1 LNTDNRISIKD
12 HEEEIVEACAQD
24 LHKPRFEA
32 EVAESG
38 WLLNDIVFTTRNLH
52 KWVKDEKAPDIDL
65 SFKFMSPKIRKDP
78 LGTVLVIG
86 YVGEIHLEITLRAC
100 SHQTDERHYN
110 SVPSTSP
117 SS

>member
-1 LNTDNRISIKD
+1 
-12 HEEEIVEACAQD
+12 
-24 LHKPRFEA
+24 
-32 EVAESG
+32 
-38 WLLNDIVFTTRNLH
+38 
-52 KWVKDEKAPDIDL
+52 
-65 SFKFMSPKIRKDP
+65 
-78 LGTVLVIG
+78 LVIG